1 MVELCVRVCGA
12 AALMAWAGALMPSVF
27 ELAWRAAV
35 LFAACS
41 FLLYA
46 IERKGLRN
54 AGVSGLVAALDAGF
68 VAVVLAAT
76 GQLQGLGFLVLL
88 PVVYAHATRG
98 SDATAMAPIAAAW
111 VIAAHWIVSSR
122 PLPSGLL
129 VQSALILV
137 IGLMLGTRQAAA
149 EAEASHPVGSAPS
162 EAERAD
168 YLNLRENFRK
178 LRDQFAHL
186 QREAR
191 QNAFIAQ
198 VCQMMERGPSS
209 RGQALAARL
218 MEWSGAEGM
227 ALYVTAP
234 SGEGTTFY
242 GSAGAVRPDLPSQ
255 PLTFPKGFSE
265 AQMKDRATE
274 FMRSLRDPEQ
284 PGHSATVLLRASG
297 RLVGLAILFH
307 SDPKRLD
314 DSVAETE
321 SVAGSLAQAMETAMR
336 AEANESRR
344 RLAELLYE
352 IATLLPG
359 TTSEAQFIARVT
371 HELAMISGADYVA
384 AMLFDGDDLTGV
396 ATYGEARDVWRV
408 ISFSHGSGPG
418 SWRASGAPEVLVS
431 DPRQD
436 TRCSPEECLQQRIG
450 SFAIVPIQRVGEVDG
465 FVVVA
470 SSVVR
475 GLSEDRLSAIRA
487 VVYELSDALGR
498 QYSDLQTSGGIAT
511 PREFSRAIANA
522 ESGSIVVIEV
532 LRRERV
538 EQGYG
543 RPAIAQAL
551 ASLARCLR
559 TKLPPGGLVCRR
571 PEGDLL
577 VWLDSC
583 DADTASRWA
592 NQAAALASMIRLQRP
607 HGGAAPLAVRARVAQ
622 ISPQKGQNL
631 PFEVV

>member
-12 AALMAWAGALMPSVF
+12 AALMVWAGALMPSVF
-27 ELAWRAAV
+27 ELAWRVAV

-54 AGVSGLVAALDAGF
+54 AGVSGLVASLDAGF

-76 GQLQGLGFLVLL
+76 GQLQGFGFLVLL
-88 PVVYAHATRG
+88 PVVYAHAIRG

-122 PLPSGLL
+122 PLTSGLL

-137 IGLMLGTRQAAA
+137 IGLMLGARRSAA
-149 EAEASHPVGSAPS
+149 EAEASRVAPAAS

-178 LRDQFAHL
+178 LRDQFADL

-198 VCQMMERGPSS
+198 VCQMTERSPSG

-218 MEWSGAEGM
+218 VEWSGAKGV

-242 GSAGAVRPDLPSQ
+242 GSAGAVRTDLPSQ

-297 RLVGLAILFH
+297 KLVGLAILFH

-314 DSVAETE
+314 DCVAETE
-321 SVAGSLAQAMETAMR
+321 SVAGSLALAMETAMR

-371 HELAMISGADYVA
+371 HEVAMISGADYVA

-408 ISFSHGSGPG
+408 ISFSRGSGPS

-450 SFAIVPIQRVGEVDG
+450 SFAIVPIQRGGDVDG

-475 GLSEDRLSAIRA
+475 GLSEERLSSIRA

-607 HGGAAPLAVRARVAQ
+607 QGGAAPLAVRARVAQ

-631 PFEVV
+631 PLEVV